1 MVSGS
6 PTGRQGLCSS
16 WVRTGSLGH
25 IQWAASHCPSPCDPC
40 VALPVGGCGGTIALG
55 LLGTEH
61 GQPRPLRRGSV
72 PRNCG
77 EGQDHWRVAPAE
89 GTQPGGTSLLSGLV
103 PWHPPPFLLSSLF
116 SETPSSPSCYK
127 TSFSCFCPA
136 SWIRLSQ
143 LFLSLALNDGVS
155 GATPMVLHLGD
166 FVPQC
171 PMAMSAGIFGC
182 YSLRGRCCRHL
193 VGRGRGC
200 W

>member
-103 PWHPPPFLLSSLF
+103 PWHPPPL
-116 SETPSSPSCYK
+116 
-127 TSFSCFCPA
+127 SCFPVC
-136 SWIRLSQ
+136 
-143 LFLSLALNDGVS
+143 SLKHL
-155 GATPMVLHLGD
+155 LHLAATKPLSPVSVLPLG
-166 FVPQC
+166 FACLSFFSPW
-171 PMAMSAGIFGC
+171 P
-182 YSLRGRCCRHL
+182 
-193 VGRGRGC
+193 
-200 W
+200 